1 MCYCSALPDNYTL
14 ATMAKV
20 SGEVGDLVAGKWVH
34 GKSIRAGIVMDTF
47 VANSLMSMYWY
58 GSTTDH
64 GFDKGLLETTKC
76 MMMSG
81 VKPDG
86 RVFDRMK
93 CRNVYAWTA
102 MVNGYV
108 QNGASDEALILFRKM
123 QVEDGIQPNRV
134 SLVSVLPACV
144 IHAVLMGGKQIHGF
158 AIRKEMNHDKFLTKG
173 FDPYPCMRFLS
184 LV

>member
-47 VANSLMSMYWY
+47 VANSLMSMYCKCGYFGECRKVFDEMPERNVGSWNVLIAGY

-86 RVFDRMK
+86 FY
-93 CRNVYAWTA
+93 C
-102 MVNGYV
+102 
-108 QNGASDEALILFRKM
+108 F
-123 QVEDGIQPNRV
+123 
-134 SLVSVLPACV
+134 
-144 IHAVLMGGKQIHGF
+144 
-158 AIRKEMNHDKFLTKG
+158 
-173 FDPYPCMRFLS
+173 
-184 LV
+184 